1 MRLAA
6 TLIDVGWGDSILL
19 ESEDE
24 NGELHLGLIDSNDT
38 VYLRSTYIFLKRYF
52 DRISE
57 KISGK
62 SRLFDFVILS
72 HAHLDHGQGLK
83 AIMKEFGT
91 ENFWY
96 PKSNESVMLS
106 ELLRYASRSS
116 NVTFHQDIDIE
127 DPLPDFGNAT
137 MKLLW
142 PPKSPIEK
150 DPNNTSIVL
159 AITLNQN
166 TFVLTGDAEKEVWK
180 KIRTDIP
187 ADTCFFKVP
196 HHGSANGTFDGNK
209 PAWIDYCK
217 NASLGISSHI
227 RPYKH
232 PAPEVI
238 EFLKERNAT
247 FFRTD
252 EHYHLTFET
261 EGIKGDLKVKYSH
274 Y

>member
-96 PKSNESVMLS
+96 P
-106 ELLRYASRSS
+106 
-116 NVTFHQDIDIE
+116 QI
-127 DPLPDFGNAT
+127 
-137 MKLLW
+137 
-142 PPKSPIEK
+142 
-150 DPNNTSIVL
+150 
-159 AITLNQN
+159 
-166 TFVLTGDAEKEVWK
+166 
-180 KIRTDIP
+180 
-187 ADTCFFKVP
+187 
-196 HHGSANGTFDGNK
+196 
-209 PAWIDYCK
+209 
-217 NASLGISSHI
+217 
-227 RPYKH
+227 
-232 PAPEVI
+232 
-238 EFLKERNAT
+238 
-247 FFRTD
+247 
-252 EHYHLTFET
+252 
-261 EGIKGDLKVKYSH
+261 
-274 Y
+274 

>member
-1 MRLAA
+1 
-6 TLIDVGWGDSILL
+6 
-19 ESEDE
+19 
-24 NGELHLGLIDSNDT
+24 
-38 VYLRSTYIFLKRYF
+38 
-52 DRISE
+52 
-57 KISGK
+57 
-62 SRLFDFVILS
+62 
-72 HAHLDHGQGLK
+72 
-83 AIMKEFGT
+83 MKEFGT